1 MSFKKA
7 ITSNDQFTFSR
18 IHWGLS
24 ANLKTSN
31 KSVWSKVFW
40 YVKNIYFQSA
50 IDRLYIETK
59 PKCKKN
65 FFWTKC
71 RLQKMH
77 SFFFC
82 ELQLITVS
90 LIICNSYKMHSFF
103 FCELQLITVSL
114 IICNSYTSWS
124 TWFIY
129 VKLCEGFS
137 ISDPVLFLLNFIF
150 LFNKKLRHFDFKK

>member
-7 ITSNDQFTFSR
+7 ITSNDQFTYSR

-90 LIICNSYKMHSFF
+90 LIICNSY
-103 FCELQLITVSL
+103 
-114 IICNSYTSWS
+114 TSWS